1 MWKWITPMA
10 FIFFLNEIQV
20 QLSVISSL
28 NLEDISLITVSRQ
41 PAPALGAY
49 NGYISIYTKKGISNT
64 TGLQKKFSSVKR
76 EGYSIVRNSFI
87 AEDWRP
93 ISTSTIVM
101 KIIEKTSKPILLKLS
116 PGQVYKIIITGRDE
130 KGNFILEEKIIQ

>member
-1 MWKWITPMA
+1 MEMDNPDGIY
-10 FIFFLNEIQV
+10 FFLNEIQV

-101 KIIEKTSKPILLKLS
+101 KIILTN
-116 PGQVYKIIITGRDE
+116 KIKIVRLRTGRGED
-130 KGNFILEEKIIQ
+130 KRRPYQSI